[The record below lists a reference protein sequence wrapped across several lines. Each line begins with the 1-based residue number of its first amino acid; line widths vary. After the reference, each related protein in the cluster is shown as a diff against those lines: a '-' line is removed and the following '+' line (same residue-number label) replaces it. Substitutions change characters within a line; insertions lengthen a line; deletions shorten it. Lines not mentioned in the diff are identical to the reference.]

1 MEIQTTNLS
10 NLLLGIIGII
20 FLPIGLI
27 WSVNTITSVNI
38 EYSFI
43 NWLAILFLQLYFQLV
58 IKASVSE
65 RNTKEKK

>member
-65 RNTKEKK
+65 RNIKSKK

>member
-65 RNTKEKK
+65 RNTKSKK